1 MDLDSPICLCF
12 NVSRRKII
20 RFIKVEKPRRASQ
33 LSECF
38 GAGTGCGWCRPIL
51 ERLNQQHSVLHQSPA
66 PTLAPTVEGE
76 PAAGQPSSQAGNAA
90 GQIDQELDL
99 LDSGQYQAA
108 RQAYRDQKRA
118 QAQSVQAPALH
129 PAEDPESQSAK
140 IDRPE

>member
-12 NVSRRKII
+12 NVSRRKIF

-51 ERLNQQHSVLHQSPA
+51 ERLNQQHS
-66 PTLAPTVEGE
+66 TLAQPTSDQ
-76 PAAGQPSSQAGNAA
+76 PAGP
-90 GQIDQELDL
+90 IDQELDS
-99 LDSGQYQAA
+99 LDPDQYQTA

-118 QAQSVQAPALH
+118 QSRAQSQSAQTTEPP
-129 PAEDPESQSAK
+129 PAEDPQNPP
-140 IDRPE
+140 R

>member
-51 ERLNQQHSVLHQSPA
+51 ERLNQQHSVLPQSSA
-66 PTLAPTVEGE
+66 PTGLGPTVEGE
-76 PAAGQPSSQAGNAA
+76 PASGQPIDPA
-90 GQIDQELDL
+90 GQIDQELNL
-99 LDSGQYQAA
+99 LDSDQYQAA

-118 QAQSVQAPALH
+118 QAQSVQPPALH
-129 PAEDPESQSAK
+129 PTDDPDSQSAK
-140 IDRPE
+140 IDSLD

>member
-12 NVSRRKII
+12 NVNRRKII

-51 ERLNQQHSVLHQSPA
+51 ERLNQQHSVLPQTA
-66 PTLAPTVEGE
+66 TLTASDDS
-76 PAAGQPSSQAGNAA
+76 ASSQPASKSPTPV
-90 GQIDQELDL
+90 GQIDQELDAM
-99 LDSGQYQAA
+99 DSDQYQAA
-108 RQAYRDQKRA
+108 RQAYRNQKRA
-118 QAQSVQAPALH
+118 QTQSAQAPA
-129 PAEDPESQSAK
+129 PPPKEDPKKHSAK